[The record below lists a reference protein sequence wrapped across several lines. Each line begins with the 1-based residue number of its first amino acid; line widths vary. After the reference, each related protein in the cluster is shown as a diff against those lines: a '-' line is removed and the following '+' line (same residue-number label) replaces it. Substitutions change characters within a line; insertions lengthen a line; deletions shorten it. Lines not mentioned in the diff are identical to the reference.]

1 MKEIYKDPAYSPVE
15 RTKDLLSRMT
25 LEEKVGQMCQI
36 DGRENP
42 EFWINE
48 RHIGSFLHV
57 RGKEAQRLQEIAGKT
72 RLGIP
77 IIFGIDAIHGH
88 GFYSGATV
96 FPSQLAAASSWN
108 PDILQEMAAIT
119 AKEVSLT
126 GLHWT
131 FSPVICLGRDARWG
145 RVDETFGEDPYLAGI
160 LAAAMV
166 KGYQGEKL
174 SDPYSILACA
184 KHYVAYGE
192 TVGGRDSTECDVPE
206 RKVRSTFLPPFKT
219 AADAGCATFM
229 TAYHAIDGLPCTAN
243 KVLLKDIL
251 KDEWKLNGFIVTDWD
266 NVGHMHRLQKTASDM
281 KKSAE
286 LAILA
291 GNDMMMSTPEFYE
304 CAIELV
310 KEGVIEEEIID
321 EACGRILETK
331 FRLGL
336 FDDKRYTDFTKA
348 QSIIGCAE
356 HKKASFECALES
368 IVLLKNENNVLPVS
382 DKVRKIAV
390 IGPNAHDVEAQLGDW
405 TFGPR
410 YYPEK
415 PMLEY
420 NEYDITP
427 IVTILDGIKKRAGN
441 KVEIVYDRGCD
452 MLDASKENIAGSVK
466 LAQEADMVIAVVGD
480 TILLNG
486 EVRDR
491 SSLDLTGAQQKLLE
505 ALKITGK
512 PLVVVLI
519 NGKPLTVP
527 WIKDNADSI
536 IEAWNPGMEG
546 GNAVAAI
553 LFGDYNPCG
562 KITISFPRNV
572 GQQPVYYNQYSGW
585 HGPAR
590 YIDVDPEPLFSF
602 GYGLSYTSYKYS
614 NMSIT
619 PKEIGVDGEITV
631 SVDITNTGSLKGTE
645 IVQLYINDIY
655 SSVTTPIKEL
665 KGFARVTID
674 PGQTKNVKIK
684 LPAEALSLINREL
697 KRVVEPGEFEIMIGS
712 SSRDCDLLKDI
723 IRVIE

>member
-1 MKEIYKDPAYSPVE
+1 MKEIYKNPAYSPEE

-25 LEEKVGQMCQI
+25 LEEKIGQMCQI

-57 RGKEAQRLQEIAGKT
+57 RGKEAQRLQDIASKT

-96 FPSQLAAASSWN
+96 FPSQLGVASSWN
-108 PDILQEMAAIT
+108 PDILKEMAAIT
-119 AKEVSLT
+119 AKEVILT

-184 KHYVAYGE
+184 KHYVAHGE
-192 TVGGRDSTECDVPE
+192 TVGGRDSTECDIAE

-243 KVLLKDIL
+243 KVLLRDIL
-251 KDEWKLNGFIVTDWD
+251 KDEWNLSGFIVTDWD
-266 NVGHMHRLQKTASDM
+266 NVGHMHRLQKAAPDM
-281 KKSAE
+281 KTSAE
-286 LAILA
+286 LAIKA

-304 CAIELV
+304 SAIELV
-310 KEGVIEEEIID
+310 KEGTIKEELID
-321 EACGRILETK
+321 EACRRILETK

-336 FDDKRYTDFTKA
+336 FDHKRNTDFTKA
-348 QSIIGCAE
+348 RSIIGCAE
-356 HKKASFECALES
+356 HKRAAFESALQS
-368 IVLLKNENNVLPVS
+368 IVLLKNENGTLPVS

-420 NEYDITP
+420 NDYDITSV
-427 IVTILDGIKKRAGN
+427 VTILDGIKKRAGDR
-441 KVEIVYDRGCD
+441 VEVVYDKGCD
-452 MLDASKENIAGSVK
+452 MFDESKENIEGAVK
-466 LAQEADMVIAVVGD
+466 LAQQSDMVIAVVGD
-480 TILLNG
+480 TVLLNG

-505 ALKITGK
+505 ALKNTGK
-512 PLVVVLI
+512 PLAVVLI

-546 GNAVAAI
+546 GNAVAAV
-553 LFGDYNPCG
+553 LFGDHNPCG

-572 GQQPVYYNQYSGW
+572 GQQPVYYNQYPGW

-602 GYGLSYTSYKYS
+602 GYGLSYTSYDYS
-614 NMSIT
+614 NLKLST
-619 PKEIGVDGEITV
+619 KEIGIDGEIIV
-631 SVDITNTGSLKGTE
+631 SIDVTNTGSIRGTE

-665 KGFARVTID
+665 KGFSRITLN
-674 PGQTKNVKIK
+674 PGETKNVQIK
-684 LPAEALSLINREL
+684 LPVSQLSLIDRQLN
-697 KRVVEPGEFEIMIGS
+697 RVVEPGEFEIMVGS
-712 SSRDCDLLKDI
+712 SSRDCDLIKDI
-723 IRVIE
+723 VKVV